1 MVSSSLLEIVMKFI
15 CFSFQLVSQLEKE
28 LIDRII
34 DHGYQ
39 KAGDLDYNLVHSLYK
54 LVLYFAVI
62 ITGYNLCFFLPN
74 AMGIQHNLCVHNGCS
89 VDCCSSLITGD
100 LCGLLLTLYNLSFIE

>member
-1 MVSSSLLEIVMKFI
+1 M
-15 CFSFQLVSQLEKE
+15 SQLEKE

-62 ITGYNLCFFLPN
+62 ITGYNLCFFFYQMPWEFN
-74 AMGIQHNLCVHNGCS
+74 IIFVYTTDVQ
-89 VDCCSSLITGD
+89 
-100 LCGLLLTLYNLSFIE
+100 

>member
-1 MVSSSLLEIVMKFI
+1 VISSDLLDRVMKLV

-34 DHGYQ
+34 DHGCQ

-54 LVLYFAVI
+54 LVLYF
-62 ITGYNLCFFLPN
+62 TK
-74 AMGIQHNLCVHNGCS
+74 
-89 VDCCSSLITGD
+89 
-100 LCGLLLTLYNLSFIE
+100 